1 MLTFLWLGA
10 PKNEGTTDSRITAIW
25 GYIDILDRKVVK
37 TQFKEFSV
45 GLGCLQPVEL
55 LSEVKNFQG
64 CIASTAKEDSDGD
77 DERSDDF
84 EHELTLVTRRNV
96 APLCRR
102 CEIRKL
108 LIASHY
114 GHLSTNSRRLA
125 TPPVRVLDFLRG
137 QRYLLLDRDTK
148 FCAAFLDVL
157 RSCGIRPVALPPRS
171 LDGGNIS

>member
-10 PKNEGTTDSRITAIW
+10 PKNDRTTDSRITAIW

-37 TQFKEFSV
+37 TRFKEFSV

-64 CIASTAKEDSDGD
+64 CIASTAKEDSGGD

-84 EHELTLVTRRNV
+84 EHQLTLVTRRNV

-102 CEIRKL
+102 CELRKVADCKPL
-108 LIASHY
+108 WTLVFEQQAVR
-114 GHLSTNSRRLA
+114 NA
-125 TPPVRVLDFLRG
+125 TGESSGF
-137 QRYLLLDRDTK
+137 
-148 FCAAFLDVL
+148 
-157 RSCGIRPVALPPRS
+157 PPRPTVPAS
-171 LDGGNIS
+171 

>member
-37 TQFKEFSV
+37 TRFKEFSV

-55 LSEVKNFQG
+55 LSEGKNFQG
-64 CIASTAKEDSDGD
+64 CIASTAKEDSD

-84 EHELTLVTRRNV
+84 GQKLTLVTRRNV
-96 APLCRR
+96 ARLCRR

-114 GHLSTNSRRLA
+114 GHLSTN
-125 TPPVRVLDFLRG
+125 
-137 QRYLLLDRDTK
+137 
-148 FCAAFLDVL
+148 
-157 RSCGIRPVALPPRS
+157 RPTVPAS
-171 LDGGNIS
+171 